1 MTLPGRMGRG
11 VPEPVV
17 AVTSHLGLTVLVCE
31 LARSGALMSIRGMM
45 ERMLSRYLSSGEW
58 G

>member
-1 MTLPGRMGRG
+1 MGRG

-31 LARSGALMSIRGMM
+31 LARSEALMRIRGMM